1 MRELGIKAQYIK
13 PYTVTTIDSDFSSEL
28 KNILDEKYNLEKPD
42 AVWCSDITY
51 IWTFEGFVYQ
61 IPLRRHVS
69 GCRKDYSRYG

>member
-13 PYTVTTIDSDFSSEL
+13 PCTVTTIDSDFSSEL
-28 KNILDEKYNLEKPD
+28 KNILDEKFNPEKPD

-69 GCRKDYSRYG
+69 GCR